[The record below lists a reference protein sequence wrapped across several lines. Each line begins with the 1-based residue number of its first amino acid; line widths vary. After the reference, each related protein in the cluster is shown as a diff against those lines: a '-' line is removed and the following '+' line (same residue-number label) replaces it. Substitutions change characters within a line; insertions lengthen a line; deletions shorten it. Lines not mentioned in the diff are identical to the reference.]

1 MVSATW
7 LIRYR
12 EETREAS
19 GGYDYVSER
28 TTVKTVRLWILKEKF
43 GFGNPDR
50 LLRGCRLTMVRG
62 HTFGICCHAVYVEDT
77 LSLINTNNFMCT
89 S

>member
-12 EETREAS
+12 EETRVAS

-28 TTVKTVRLWILKEKF
+28 TTVKAVRFWILKETF

-50 LLRGCRLTMVRG
+50 QPSCSGE
-62 HTFGICCHAVYVEDT
+62 VEHGSRAY
-77 LSLINTNNFMCT
+77 LWNVL
-89 S
+89 